1 VNVTENSN
9 SSPEI
14 NISKTPTKPTIYI
27 LLRKHRRPDIDESQ
41 VWSLATTVDELFFS
55 MMDVKVAFC
64 ILNSHRKTGF
74 LSEGK
79 RVPEILEKFERF
91 NNGTG
96 IPRRLYEE
104 QAKYKMYRIPV
115 FRPPP
120 VFVVYLKHLD
130 DRLKQE
136 LLGLDRKTKD
146 FVLREAIGRIFEQVD
161 SRFFLLSVK
170 ALLQW
175 RLE

>member
-1 VNVTENSN
+1 LYSN
-9 SSPEI
+9 FE
-14 NISKTPTKPTIYI
+14 KQLQQLL
-27 LLRKHRRPDIDESQ
+27 LLRRPQRSQ
-41 VWSLATTVDELFFS
+41 TEVWSLATIIDELFIS
-55 MMDVKVAFC
+55 MMDVKAAFC
-64 ILNSHRKTGF
+64 VLNSHRKTGL

-79 RVPEILEKFERF
+79 RVPEILEKYERF
-91 NNGTG
+91 NNGLG

-104 QAKYKMYRIPV
+104 QAKYKIYRIPV

-136 LLGLDRKTKD
+136 LSGLDRKTKD
-146 FVLREAIGRIFEQVD
+146 FVMKEAIGRIFEQID
-161 SRFFLLSVK
+161 KPFFLLSVK
-170 ALLQW
+170 PLLRW

>member
-1 VNVTENSN
+1 
-9 SSPEI
+9 
-14 NISKTPTKPTIYI
+14 
-27 LLRKHRRPDIDESQ
+27 
-41 VWSLATTVDELFFS
+41 
-55 MMDVKVAFC
+55 M
-64 ILNSHRKTGF
+64 LNTHRKTGL

-79 RVPEILEKFERF
+79 RVPEILERYERF

-120 VFVVYLKHLD
+120 VFVVYLKHLE

-136 LLGLDRKTKD
+136 LSDLDRKTRD
-146 FVLREAIGRIFEQVD
+146 FVMKEAIGRIFEQID
-161 SRFFLLSVK
+161 SRFYLLSVK
-170 ALLQW
+170 PFLNGG
-175 RLE
+175 

>member
-1 VNVTENSN
+1 MSQ
-9 SSPEI
+9 
-14 NISKTPTKPTIYI
+14 KPTIKI
-27 LLRKHRRPDIDESQ
+27 RRLRPDTEPLITLQRPSRPLRDDSQ
-41 VWSLATTVDELFFS
+41 PEVWNLAAITDELFFS
-55 MMDVKVAFC
+55 MMDVKAAFC
-64 ILNSHRKTGF
+64 MLNSHRKTGF

-79 RVPEILEKFERF
+79 RVPEILEKYERF

-104 QAKYKMYRIPV
+104 QAKYKTYRIPV

-130 DRLKQE
+130 DRLKRE
-136 LLGLDRKTKD
+136 LSSLDRKTKD
-146 FVLREAIGRIFEQVD
+146 FVMKEAIGRIFEQID
-161 SRFFLLSVK
+161 GPFFLLSAK
-170 ALLQW
+170 RLLRW

>member
-1 VNVTENSN
+1 MSQ
-9 SSPEI
+9 
-14 NISKTPTKPTIYI
+14 KPTIRI
-27 LLRKHRRPDIDESQ
+27 RRLRPDTEPLVTLQRPPRDDSE
-41 VWSLATTVDELFFS
+41 VWSLAAIEDELFFS

-64 ILNSHRKTGF
+64 MLNSHRKTGL

-79 RVPEILEKFERF
+79 RVPEILEKYERF

-115 FRPPP
+115 FRPAP

-136 LLGLDRKTKD
+136 LSDLDRKTKD
-146 FVLREAIGRIFEQVD
+146 YVMKEAIGRIFEQID
-161 SRFFLLSVK
+161 RPFLLLSVK
-170 ALLQW
+170 PLLCW

>member
-1 VNVTENSN
+1 MSQ
-9 SSPEI
+9 
-14 NISKTPTKPTIYI
+14 KPTIKI
-27 LLRKHRRPDIDESQ
+27 KKLNPSSNSNFEKQLQQLLLLRRPPAAQSEI
-41 VWSLATTVDELFFS
+41 WSLAAIADELFFS
-55 MMDVKVAFC
+55 MMDVKAAFC
-64 ILNSHRKTGF
+64 VLNSHRKTGL

-79 RVPEILEKFERF
+79 GVPEILEKYERF

-115 FRPPP
+115 FRPVP

-136 LLGLDRKTKD
+136 LSSLDRKTKD
-146 FVLREAIGRIFEQVD
+146 FVMKEAISRIFEQVD

-170 ALLQW
+170 PLLQW

>member
-1 VNVTENSN
+1 
-9 SSPEI
+9 
-14 NISKTPTKPTIYI
+14 
-27 LLRKHRRPDIDESQ
+27 
-41 VWSLATTVDELFFS
+41 
-55 MMDVKVAFC
+55 MMDVKAAFC
-64 ILNSHRKTGF
+64 VLNSHRKTGL

-79 RVPEILEKFERF
+79 RVPEILEKYERF
-91 NNGTG
+91 NNGLG

-104 QAKYKMYRIPV
+104 QAKYKIYRIPV

-136 LLGLDRKTKD
+136 LSGLDRKTKD
-146 FVLREAIGRIFEQVD
+146 FVMKEAIGRIFEQID
-161 SRFFLLSVK
+161 KPFFLLSVK
-170 ALLQW
+170 PLLRW